1 MSFITDFK
9 EVKETAARHNYSHSN
24 WEAFKIASWIT
35 VRRYHQGLF
44 VLGTFLVTFNT
55 LVTLFLIIERV

>member
-24 WEAFKIASWIT
+24 WETFKIATRIT
-35 VRRYHQGLF
+35 AKRNQQGLV
-44 VLGTFLVTFNT
+44 VLGTFLLFSDIVLT
-55 LVTLFLIIERV
+55 LALLIERV

>member
-35 VRRYHQGLF
+35 IRRHHQGLI
-44 VLGTFLVTFNT
+44 VLGTFLLFSDIVLT
-55 LVTLFLIIERV
+55 LALLIERV